1 VTHLRRIACHID
13 EPDPGHFYWFLMEE
27 GDDAS
32 QWVELE
38 SADEPY
44 TIWLDALNAG
54 VQALAGYEPDKR
66 MGPRTSGDD
75 EDGGPGRMSRACR
88 PARATGGI
96 SPTLTT
102 CGVQRT
108 ASGAHVRHS
117 SQPRSAVHAHI
128 NEIGAMPPCHILQ
141 ITNQKL

>member
-1 VTHLRRIACHID
+1 MEARSD
-13 EPDPGHFYWFLMEE
+13 EPGLP
-27 GDDAS
+27 AS
-32 QWVELE
+32 AHYRRL
-38 SADEPY
+38 
-44 TIWLDALNAG
+44 
-54 VQALAGYEPDKR
+54 
-66 MGPRTSGDD
+66 
-75 EDGGPGRMSRACR
+75 
-88 PARATGGI
+88 

-117 SQPRSAVHAHI
+117 SQPRSAVHAQI